1 MSLPQTPI
9 YQQRLAELPL
19 DVAVL
24 TSDIAAAL
32 RPEQQPLPP
41 EDLER
46 VLFEHANAVA
56 QKIPSCA
63 TRLAVWLNILA
74 DAKLQALE
82 PREVA
87 AFVNTAAKLGGPS
100 SVAPA

>member
-1 MSLPQTPI
+1 MSLPQTLT
-9 YQQRLAELPL
+9 YRQRLAELPL
-19 DVAVL
+19 DVAAL

-32 RPEQQPLPP
+32 RPEQQRLPL

-46 VLFEHANAVA
+46 VLFEHVNAVA

-63 TRLAVWLNILA
+63 TRLAVWLNLLA
-74 DAKLQALE
+74 NARVQAIDH
-82 PREVA
+82 REVE
-87 AFVNTAAKLGGPS
+87 AFVNTAVKLGGPS